1 MRLFRKDLQ
10 SSLFPDGVSLCDP
23 QHFWES
29 SINKNIVKTL
39 SGWTKGGRGWKWK
52 ACSDSQNFTGTKLVN
67 KNYSVADITLHGNG
81 RFRRWRAP
89 EWRQVQRTEAPTT
102 AKGSRAL
109 PLNGVCLGGLCKWLA
124 GDFFIFSL
132 LEGGWKLPYACPSA
146 AFLEHQLAFSLRRF
160 PGREDSAP
168 GHIIPRTAPIP
179 TLED

>member
-23 QHFWES
+23 QYFWES
-29 SINKNIVKTL
+29 SINKNIVRLDQRGQRMKMKSL
-39 SGWTKGGRGWKWK
+39 SV
-52 ACSDSQNFTGTKLVN
+52 SQNSTGTKLVN
-67 KNYSVADITLHGNG
+67 KSYSVADITLHGNG
-81 RFRRWRAP
+81 WFRRWRAP

-132 LEGGWKLPYACPSA
+132 LEGGWKLPYACPTA

-160 PGREDSAP
+160 PGKEDSAP